1 MPTNIYIARIL
12 YMHTLQARSTYVQYA
27 KYNIMIRSYAYYES
41 TMTLLASMHNNNI
54 YNTRYVLRAYYAYLV
69 IIIRARTTLDVIILY
84 AYCNNNIIMH
94 TMHTLAMHSS
104 TTFLL
109 LPRS

>member
-41 TMTLLASMHNNNI
+41 TITLLA
-54 YNTRYVLRAYYAYLV
+54 TLV
-69 IIIRARTTLDVIILY
+69 VCIIIIYIIIMSSY
-84 AYCNNNIIMH
+84 YSRCNNTVCI
-94 TMHTLAMHSS
+94 L
-104 TTFLL
+104 
-109 LPRS
+109 

>member
-1 MPTNIYIARIL
+1 
-12 YMHTLQARSTYVQYA
+12 MHTLQARSTYVQYA

-41 TMTLLASMHNNNI
+41 TITLLATLVVCIIII
-54 YNTRYVLRAYYAYLV
+54 YIICIIYYAYLV